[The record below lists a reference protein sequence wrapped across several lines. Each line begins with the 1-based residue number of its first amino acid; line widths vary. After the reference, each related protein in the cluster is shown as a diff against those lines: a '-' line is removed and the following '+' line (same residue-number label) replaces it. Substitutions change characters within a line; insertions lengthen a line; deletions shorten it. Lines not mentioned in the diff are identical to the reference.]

1 MSNFTAAAFESLNL
15 DAPIERMAEKVARHV
30 ISHLDH
36 ALPSSGP
43 RIAANTTTGATA
55 MKASRTSD
63 ATLGKN
69 LVDINELSRRLSIP
83 KGTLYNRV
91 YPRRIPFIKAGRSLR
106 FDAPEVI
113 QSLPHSPTMEEIGR
127 GRRVFR

>member
-43 RIAANTTTGATA
+43 RIAVKRHNWGN
-55 MKASRTSD
+55 SYE
-63 ATLGKN
+63 GKSN
-69 LVDINELSRRLSIP
+69 
-83 KGTLYNRV
+83 K
-91 YPRRIPFIKAGRSLR
+91 
-106 FDAPEVI
+106 
-113 QSLPHSPTMEEIGR
+113 
-127 GRRVFR
+127 